1 MSDFD
6 SCQFMLIRMVFYNWQ
21 AGVNICARSNVTLDT
36 SYMWW
41 VYGQSAF
48 VRYVITKFSRMDSLP
63 NFLTYGA
70 PLINI
75 WISYIA
81 TAEGRNKFRDSAV
94 PIYEIHLL
102 YQLQWDTSR
111 WASRRHCIFT
121 CKDNKLFLRV
131 KRSALLWLHNKSRL
145 SQRRLF
151 QSSFDSSS

>member
-21 AGVNICARSNVTLDT
+21 ASANICARSNVTLDT

-81 TAEGRNKFRDSAV
+81 TAEWRNK
-94 PIYEIHLL
+94 LL
-102 YQLQWDTSR
+102 YQLQWNTG
-111 WASRRHCIFT
+111 WASRRHCILT
-121 CKDNKLFLRV
+121 CKDKLFLRV

-145 SQRRLF
+145 SRRRLF
-151 QSSFDSSS
+151 QSSFDSSSEWGTIYLGI